1 MDNTLRIG
9 VITTTHGIRGEVK
22 VFPTTDDVKRFK
34 KCKDV
39 ILHTKK
45 EDLHLTVESC
55 KFFKNIVILKFK
67 EFNNINEVE
76 RFRQCDL
83 LVTRE
88 NAVPLKKGEYFIC
101 DIIGASVKE
110 ENGNEVG
117 ELTEVLQTGAN
128 DVYVVKLPDGK
139 ETLFP
144 VIPDCVKKIDV
155 ENKEVIVNI
164 MDGLME

>member
-1 MDNTLRIG
+1 MEDTLRIG
-9 VITTTHGIRGEVK
+9 VITTVHGVRGEFK

-45 EDLHLTVESC
+45 EDIPLTIESC
-55 KFFKNIVILKFK
+55 KFFKNQVILKFK
-67 EFNNINEVE
+67 EFNNRDDVE
-76 RFRQCDL
+76 KFRQCDL

-88 NAVPLKKGEYFIC
+88 NAVPLKEGEYFIC
-101 DIIGASVKE
+101 DIIGATVKE
-110 ENGNEVG
+110 ENGNEIG

-128 DVYVVKLPDGK
+128 DVYVVKQPNGK
-139 ETLFP
+139 EVLFP
-144 VIPDCVKKIDV
+144 VIPECVKKVDV
-155 ENKEVIVNI
+155 EKKEVLITI

>member
-1 MDNTLRIG
+1 MEDTLRIG
-9 VITTTHGIRGEVK
+9 VITTVHGVRGEVK

-45 EDLHLTVESC
+45 EDIPLTIESC
-55 KFFKNIVILKFK
+55 KFFKNQVILKFK
-67 EFNNINEVE
+67 EFNNRNDVE
-76 RFRQCDL
+76 KFRQCDL

-88 NAVPLKKGEYFIC
+88 NAVPLEEGEYFIC
-101 DIIGASVKE
+101 DIIGATVKE
-110 ENGNEVG
+110 ENGNEIG

-128 DVYVVKLPDGK
+128 DVYVVKQPNGK
-139 ETLFP
+139 EVLFP
-144 VIPDCVKKIDV
+144 VISECVKKVDV
-155 ENKEVIVNI
+155 EKKEVLITI